1 MEEVFAIISLRG
13 KINVY
18 QGQVSIVL
26 KIYKSIINEGK
37 VRCNVTLQIRCS
49 LQQNMCVIYHYLSLS
64 LHGYI
69 KLHLLQ
75 NVRIFGISIHIFEK
89 FQRDLVHTGRF
100 YFAIMN
106 HNDFLDNGRINL
118 KGYLLVILMLRLVMR
133 YR

>member
-49 LQQNMCVIYHYLSLS
+49 L
-64 LHGYI
+64 
-69 KLHLLQ
+69 
-75 NVRIFGISIHIFEK
+75 
-89 FQRDLVHTGRF
+89 
-100 YFAIMN
+100 
-106 HNDFLDNGRINL
+106 
-118 KGYLLVILMLRLVMR
+118 
-133 YR
+133 